1 MKKFGIISGLF
12 LLIVLTCNFP
22 LEAQRGMRGMMMDS
36 VRMNR
41 MRGMMMDSVRM
52 NRMRGMMMDSVRMS
66 RMSGGFD
73 MGQNRGP
80 GFKPDSLGMR
90 RGMRPGRGQ
99 FGLYPMGPGMFPGP
113 GFGMRGQMHP
123 GPMRG
128 RMGRGSGNDHM
139 MGMMGRG
146 MQPIPGE
153 GMNNQRQ
160 RPGMRMFGNIPDITD
175 KQKKNIDELMQ
186 KQQDE
191 MKKLRDEMMT
201 KMKGIRDSHRAKI
214 MDLLTPEQKKW
225 FEDNTG
231 NPPKK

>member
-12 LLIVLTCNFP
+12 LLILLTCNFP

-41 MRGMMMDSVRM
+41 MS
-52 NRMRGMMMDSVRMS
+52 GMMMDSVRMS

-73 MGQNRGP
+73 MWQNRGP
-80 GFKPDSLGMR
+80 GFKPDSLGMG
-90 RGMRPGRGQ
+90 RGMKPGRGQ
-99 FGLYPMGPGMFPGP
+99 FGLYPMRPEMFPGP
-113 GFGMRGQMHP
+113 GFGMRGQMFP
-123 GPMRG
+123 GPMMG
-128 RMGRGSGNDHM
+128 RMGRGFGNDRM
-139 MGMMGRG
+139 MGMMRRG
-146 MQPIPGE
+146 MRPIPGE
-153 GMNNQRQ
+153 GMKYQHHE
-160 RPGMRMFGNIPDITD
+160 PGMRMFESIPDLTD

-186 KQQDE
+186 KKQDE

>member
-1 MKKFGIISGLF
+1 MKKFGTISGLF
-12 LLIVLTCNFP
+12 LLIMLTCNFS
-22 LEAQRGMRGMMMDS
+22 LEVQRG
-36 VRMNR
+36 
-41 MRGMMMDSVRM
+41 
-52 NRMRGMMMDSVRMS
+52 MRGMMMDSVRMS

-73 MGQNRGP
+73 MRQNRGP

-90 RGMRPGRGQ
+90 GMRHGRGQ
-99 FGLYPMGPGMFPGP
+99 FDLNPMG
-113 GFGMRGQMHP
+113 
-123 GPMRG
+123 
-128 RMGRGSGNDHM
+128 
-139 MGMMGRG
+139 
-146 MQPIPGE
+146 
-153 GMNNQRQ
+153 
-160 RPGMRMFGNIPDITD
+160 PGMRMFGNIPDLTD

-186 KQQDE
+186 KKQDE

>member
-12 LLIVLTCNFP
+12 LLILLTCNFP

-41 MRGMMMDSVRM
+41 MRE
-52 NRMRGMMMDSVRMS
+52 
-66 RMSGGFD
+66 GFD
-73 MGQNRGP
+73 MRQDRGP
-80 GFKPDSLGMR
+80 GFRRDSLGMR
-90 RGMRPGRGQ
+90 GQ
-99 FGLYPMGPGMFPGP
+99 MFPGA
-113 GFGMRGQMHP
+113 MM
-123 GPMRG
+123 G
-128 RMGRGSGNDHM
+128 RMGRGFGNDRI
-139 MGMMGRG
+139 MGMMGHR
-146 MQPIPGE
+146 MRPIPGE
-153 GMNNQRQ
+153 GMNNHRQ
-160 RPGMRMFGNIPDITD
+160 GPGMRMFGNIPDLTD

-201 KMKGIRDSHRAKI
+201 KMKGLRESHHAKI

-225 FEDNTG
+225 FEDNTV

>member
-1 MKKFGIISGLF
+1 MKKFGTISGLF
-12 LLIVLTCNFP
+12 LLILLTCNFS
-22 LEAQRGMRGMMMDS
+22 LEAQRG
-36 VRMNR
+36 
-41 MRGMMMDSVRM
+41 
-52 NRMRGMMMDSVRMS
+52 MRGMMMDSVRMS

-73 MGQNRGP
+73 MRQNRGP

-90 RGMRPGRGQ
+90 SLRPGRGQ
-99 FGLYPMGPGMFPGP
+99 FGLNPMGPGMFPGP

-123 GPMRG
+123 GPMMG
-128 RMGRGSGNDHM
+128 RMGRGFGNDRM

-146 MQPIPGE
+146 MRPIPGE

-160 RPGMRMFGNIPDITD
+160 GPGMRMFGNIPDLTD

-201 KMKGIRDSHRAKI
+201 KMKGLRESHHAKI